1 MSRTETGFRGTFV
14 ISWDQTELPGL
25 PDAGPDDL
33 HTGMIWRW
41 HGEAMRLDGPPG
53 LLLLGARRGRG
64 KAPRPAR
71 SAPSGPRGAENPAPE
86 AGAETAEDPFGP
98 GFVLT
103 DGQKRYTA
111 TLIETARDTAGGG
124 AAGRRPL
131 LMFLDRLPPRG
142 RDLWIVAIRR
152 AGREGRA
159 RKSGPNPGQGVI
171 CFTPGT
177 LLRTPEGARPVEAL
191 REGDFVL
198 TRDDGPQEII
208 WRASRRMSGARL
220 FARPALRPVRIRA
233 GALGEEEPE
242 GDLLV
247 SPSHRLLIRGAAARR
262 LFNEPEVLARA
273 GDLVNDH
280 SILIDHRLRE
290 VQYIHL
296 MFERHQ
302 VLWANGIE
310 SESFNPAEADMDTI
324 SPDDRARLL
333 SALPA
338 LGESP
343 DAYGAPARRC
353 IGLLEAEIL
362 KEDGALSA
370 PGRRR
375 RC

>member
-14 ISWDQTELPGL
+14 ISWNQTELPGL

-33 HTGMIWRW
+33 HTGMLWRW
-41 HGEAMRLDGPPG
+41 RGEAMRLDGPPG
-53 LLLLGARRGRG
+53 LLLLGARKGRG

-71 SAPSGPRGAENPAPE
+71 GGPSWARDKEDRAAEA
-86 AGAETAEDPFGP
+86 AEDPFGP
-98 GFVLT
+98 GVVLT
-103 DGQKRYTA
+103 DGHKRYTA
-111 TLIETARDTAGGG
+111 TLIETARDTAPDTAPGG
-124 AAGRRPL
+124 AAGRKPL

-142 RDLWIVAIRR
+142 RDLWIVSIRS
-152 AGREGRA
+152 AGREGKAPACARA
-159 RKSGPNPGQGVI
+159 TGQGVI

-191 REGDFVL
+191 REGDLVL

-233 GALGEEEPE
+233 GALGEEAPE

-247 SPSHRLLIRGAAARR
+247 SPSHRLLIRGTAARR

-290 VQYIHL
+290 VRYVHL

-333 SALPA
+333 SAIPA

-343 DAYGAPARRC
+343 AAYGAPARRC
-353 IGLLEAEIL
+353 IGPLEAEIL

-370 PGRRR
+370 AGRWR